1 MKSLI
6 TFIKESQ
13 TDVWNDIFYTFIS
26 GTEEEYGDEPEVKKF
41 AEDFKKLANKFL
53 KDNNITNINQLLL
66 TTSSKDMMD
75 EWFDGTNLEI
85 KEDESLED
93 ICSNG
98 FMEDGDIYVEEG
110 SSWRYKD
117 NKLYFSSQ
125 TGAYMD
131 GDYFDGCFSK
141 K

>member
-13 TDVWNDIFYTFIS
+13 ADVYDNIFDTFIS
-26 GTEEEYGDEPEVKKF
+26 VTEEEYGYEPEVKKF
-41 AEDFKKLANKFL
+41 VKDFKKLTNQFL

-93 ICSNG
+93 ICSDG
-98 FMEDGDIYVEEG
+98 FMKDGDIWVEDG

-117 NKLYFSSQ
+117 KKLYFSSQ
-125 TGAYMD
+125 SGSYMN